1 MADKSK
7 ERTGRWQKL
16 LAMTAFLIAV
26 AILTLPKPD
35 YIQRFMDTER
45 RLNAATLG
53 SKIEGDMA
61 HQTATIMN
69 DVFVK
74 SGMYQKS
81 MEMADVSDGKI
92 PMNWRNMTT
101 WLQDRMTIIWSVV
114 HMIVYRFFGFI
125 VWLPF
130 IFWITLAMLVDA
142 WFSREKSKWRFEFTS
157 PIKHAIGA
165 QLAGWSIYASFVM
178 LIFPFTMPSLVPLAL
193 ILASVFGLWV
203 LVSNLHKRL

>member
-7 ERTGRWQKL
+7 ERAGRWQKL

-35 YIQRFMDTER
+35 YIHRFMDTER

-53 SKIEGDMA
+53 EKIESDMA
-61 HQTATIMN
+61 NQTAIIMN
-69 DVFVK
+69 DAFVK
-74 SGMYQKS
+74 TGLYQKS
-81 MEMADVSDGKI
+81 MEWTDVSNGQI

-114 HMIVYRFFGFI
+114 HMVVYRFFGFV

-130 IFWITLAMLVDA
+130 LLWLGLAMLIDA

-165 QLAGWSIYASFVM
+165 QLASWSIYASFVM
-178 LIFPFTMPSLVPLAL
+178 LIFPFTIPSLVPLVL
-193 ILASVFGLWV
+193 IIASMFGIWV